1 MQSIEEDKAISGTI
15 LNQAEN
21 TASRYKLNNNVTQ
34 KEKDMTERTQE
45 DESKVLNQ
53 ELSSV
58 SKSKDKRMKA
68 AFKVTRDSAENT
80 TRSNKEMEEGIC
92 SSKGI
97 CFEEKYSDES

>member
-1 MQSIEEDKAISGTI
+1 
-15 LNQAEN
+15 
-21 TASRYKLNNNVTQ
+21 
-34 KEKDMTERTQE
+34 
-45 DESKVLNQ
+45 
-53 ELSSV
+53 
-58 SKSKDKRMKA
+58 MKA